1 MRDDHYQDHI
11 PKEPQRIPHAEN
23 LLADEIQPLLFDL
36 VKADKVDVVRN
47 LIDQYRALPD
57 SIRFA
62 IQECAA
68 SFGSAAMFDLIVPFQ
83 KGQYPSES
91 LKFAIRAMNTDL
103 FRHLLSR
110 SKDCDNHYSGFTYS
124 GLLGDILRSDLEE
137 IFKEWEKY
145 TDIEFCQQG
154 KTKVPPWIRYTAAY
168 VINTTSGNTGRET
181 LLITL

>member
-1 MRDDHYQDHI
+1 
-11 PKEPQRIPHAEN
+11 
-23 LLADEIQPLLFDL
+23 
-36 VKADKVDVVRN
+36 
-47 LIDQYRALPD
+47 
-57 SIRFA
+57 
-62 IQECAA
+62 
-68 SFGSAAMFDLIVPFQ
+68 
-83 KGQYPSES
+83 
-91 LKFAIRAMNTDL
+91 MNTDL

-181 LLITL
+181 LLITLWEKTGVFKSLDLAYHGSALLSVAAATCSVKLAKCLVDYGADINFRRSELYLTALHHAARQTSAAAADMIKYLLL